1 MRLSGKVAL
10 ITGAGAG
17 IGRASSLLFAR
28 EGARVL
34 AVDLD
39 AATGEETARLVC
51 DAGGEAAFHRA
62 DVSQPGE
69 AQAMVLAAVERYGR
83 LDILFNN
90 AGIVPSGTVED
101 TDAEEWER
109 AIAVNLRSVFLGCK
123 YAVPVMRRQGG
134 GVIVNT
140 ASVAGL
146 VGVKNRAAYSASKM
160 GVIGLTR
167 SVAIDFIQDGI
178 RANAIC
184 PGTVDTPSLRH
195 RIAAAGDPEAARAAF
210 IARQP
215 MGRLGT
221 AEEIAA
227 LALYLASDESAY
239 MTGSELIIDGGLSL

>member
-1 MRLSGKVAL
+1 MRLEGKTAL

-17 IGRASSLLFAR
+17 IGRAAALLFAR
-28 EGARVL
+28 EGACVA

-39 AATGEETARLVC
+39 RESGEETARLALEQGSDVF
-51 DAGGEAAFHRA
+51 FHLA
-62 DVSQPGE
+62 DVSRAADAE
-69 AQAMVLAAVERYGR
+69 AMVGVAVARWGR
-83 LDILFNN
+83 LDVLFNN
-90 AGIVPSGTVED
+90 AGIVPAGTVEE
-101 TDAEEWER
+101 TDEAVWDR
-109 AIAVNLRSVFLGCK
+109 AMAVNLRSVFLGCK
-123 YAVPVMRRQGG
+123 YAIPAMRRQGG

-167 SVAIDFIQDGI
+167 SIAIDFIHEGI

-184 PGTVDTPSLRH
+184 PGTVDTPSLRG
-195 RIAAAGDPEAARAAF
+195 RIAASGDPETARAAF

-221 AEEIAA
+221 AEEIAY

-239 MTGSELIIDGGLSL
+239 MTGSEVLIDGGLAL